1 MKLSLKWLSD
11 FIDLSGLTTDEI
23 VNRMVK
29 CGFEVEEITYLSRA
43 SGLVAGKVI
52 ECNEHPDSDHLHVTK
67 VDIGN
72 EILDI
77 VCGAP
82 NCREGL
88 KVIVATVGAELP
100 EITIKK
106 SVIRGQ
112 ESNGMLCSL
121 KELGVDEDLL
131 PADSPSHYGIE
142 ELDDH
147 FEIGDTDILD
157 KLGYDDTIL
166 DVSIYA
172 NRPDCLSMYGM
183 AKEMGAILSRE
194 VRLPD
199 FDGAS
204 DIGRASDFQLSSE
217 SANCPHF
224 LAKVVN
230 HVEIKE
236 SPEWMQRHLRSN
248 GVKCINNL
256 VDISNYVM
264 LETGQPLHFYD
275 LRSIPNKEITVKDD
289 YQGPYVAL
297 DGIEYQLEK
306 GDLLITS
313 EGKPIGIA
321 GIMGGDNTKILDD
334 TSSLIIEA
342 ALFDN
347 AQIRR
352 TSNRLGLQTEAAA
365 RFSKGLEP
373 LSQKKAVDR
382 AVQLLIELANASDI
396 EETVEYGTSAYEPYE
411 IHETL
416 AHLNALIGKDYS
428 MDEVLSVMK
437 DLDFPTEND
446 GKEFIVSIPS
456 YRSVDL
462 KIREDLDEE
471 IVRLTDFDDLQATLP
486 LMPQTVGKLTPIQQ
500 IRRKIRTILIGHG
513 FYDTVNYTL
522 VSADFTKEKLLPF
535 GEDVALL
542 SPLSD
547 ARRYI
552 RSSLMPSLIEALN
565 YNLDH
570 HNNDVSLFEIS
581 KVYSSEGEQE
591 RLGIIMQGDFLNQKL
606 EHLHLKSDFY
616 VLKGLLYE
624 LLTAIGHDSGRV
636 QLKEN
641 DLDTDHFHPYQSAV
655 LTFDNQVFAIFGK
668 LHPSYLKNHKLE
680 DVYYAEVILDDLAK
694 AEPAKVRAAVL
705 SRYPS
710 VSRDISL
717 MLKEEIPAGD
727 LLKLIRK
734 TGGKIV
740 KYCEVF
746 DIYQGEHISDGYKSV
761 SLNIVYEDK
770 EKTLT
775 TEDVNSIHD
784 KIVNE
789 LLNRYNAIQR

>member
-1 MKLSLKWLSD
+1 MKLSLKWLSE
-11 FIDLSGLTTDEI
+11 FIDLNGLTTDEI
-23 VNRMVK
+23 VERMVK

-43 SGLVAGKVI
+43 TDLVVGKVI
-52 ECNEHPDSDHLHVTK
+52 ECKDHPDSDHLHVTK
-67 VDIGN
+67 VDVGD
-72 EILDI
+72 EVLDI

-88 KVIVATVGAELP
+88 KVIVAKAGAQLP

-121 KELGVDEDLL
+121 KELGIDADLL
-131 PADSPSHYGIE
+131 PADSPSHNGIE
-142 ELDDH
+142 ELDDR
-147 FEIGDTDILD
+147 FNVGDTDILD

-194 VRLPD
+194 VRLPQ

-204 DIGRASDFQLSSE
+204 DIGKASDFQLKSDSI
-217 SANCPHF
+217 NCPHF

-313 EGKPIGIA
+313 ENKPIGIA

-334 TSSLIIEA
+334 TASLVIEA

-373 LSQKKAVDR
+373 LCQKKAVDR
-382 AVQLLIELANASDI
+382 AVQLLIELADASDF
-396 EETVEYGTSAYEPYE
+396 EETVEYGKADYEPYE
-411 IHETL
+411 ITETL
-416 AHLNALIGKDYS
+416 THLNTLIGKNYA
-428 MDEVLSVMK
+428 MEEVLSVMK
-437 DLDFPTEND
+437 DLDFPTRTD
-446 GKEFIVSIPS
+446 GEQFHVSIPS
-456 YRSVDL
+456 YRSIDL

-471 IVRLTDFDDLQATLP
+471 IIRLTDFDDLQATLP
-486 LMPQTVGKLTPIQQ
+486 LIPQTVGKLTPIQK
-500 IRRKIRTILIGHG
+500 IRRTIRTILINNG

-522 VSADFTKEKLLPF
+522 VSEDYMKEKLLSF
-535 GEDVALL
+535 GDDVSLL

-552 RSSLMPSLIEALN
+552 RSSLMMSLLEALN

-570 HNNDVSLFEIS
+570 HNENVSLFEIS
-581 KVYSSEGEQE
+581 KVYSSNGEQE

-606 EHLHLKSDFY
+606 KHIELKSDFY
-616 VLKGLLYE
+616 VLKGLLNE
-624 LLTAIGHDSGRV
+624 LLTAIGFDSGRV

-641 DLDTDHFHPYQSAV
+641 DLDTVHFHPYQSAI
-655 LTFDNQVFAIFGK
+655 LTFNGKAMAIFGK
-668 LHPSYLKNHKLE
+668 LHPTFLKNYKLD
-680 DVYYAEVILDDLAK
+680 DVYYAEMILDDLAQ

-717 MLKEEIPAGD
+717 MLKEEIKAAD
-727 LLKLIRK
+727 LLKQIRK

-740 KYCEVF
+740 KNCEVF
-746 DIYQGEHISDGYKSV
+746 DVYQGEHIEKGYKSV

-770 EKTLT
+770 DKTLT
-775 TEDVNSIHD
+775 TEDVNDIHD
-784 KIVNE
+784 RIVSD
-789 LLNRYNAIQR
+789 LLKRFEAVQR

>member
-11 FIDLSGLTTDEI
+11 FIDLSGLTTEEI
-23 VNRMVK
+23 VERMVK
-29 CGFEVEEITYLSRA
+29 CGFEVEEITYLSHA
-43 SGLVAGKVI
+43 TGLVVGKVI
-52 ECNEHPDSDHLHVTK
+52 ECENHPDSDHLHITK

-72 EILDI
+72 EVLDI

-82 NCREGL
+82 NCRKDL
-88 KVIVATVGAELP
+88 KVIVAKTGAELP

-121 KELGVDEDLL
+121 KELGVAEDLL
-131 PADSPSHYGIE
+131 PADSPSHNGIE
-142 ELDDH
+142 ELDDR

-194 VRLPD
+194 VKLPQ
-199 FDGAS
+199 FEGAS
-204 DIGRASDFQLSSE
+204 DIGRASDFRLRSDSV
-217 SANCPHF
+217 NCPHF

-248 GVKCINNL
+248 GIKCINNL

-289 YQGPYVAL
+289 YLGPYMAL

-306 GDLLITS
+306 GDLIISS

-373 LSQKKAVDR
+373 LCQKKAVDR
-382 AVQLLIELANASDI
+382 AVQLLIELADASDI
-396 EETVEYGTSAYEPYE
+396 EETVEYGKADYQPYE
-411 IHETL
+411 ISETL
-416 AHLNALIGKDYS
+416 THLNSLIGKSYA

-437 DLDFPTEND
+437 DLDFPTRTE
-446 GKEFIVSIPS
+446 GESFHVSIPS
-456 YRSVDL
+456 YRSTDL

-471 IVRLTDFDDLQATLP
+471 IIRLTDFDDLQATLP
-486 LMPQTVGKLTPIQQ
+486 LIPQTVGKLSPIQR
-500 IRRKIRTILIGHG
+500 IRRIVRTILISNG

-522 VSADFTKEKLLPF
+522 VSADYMKEKLLPF
-535 GEDVALL
+535 GEDVSLL

-552 RSSLMPSLIEALN
+552 RSSLMMSLLEALN

-570 HNNDVSLFEIS
+570 HNDDVSLFEIS
-581 KVYSSEGEQE
+581 KVYSSNGEQE
-591 RLGIIMQGDFLNQKL
+591 RLGIIMQGDFLDQKL
-606 EHLHLKSDFY
+606 EHVHLKSDFY

-624 LLTAIGHDSGRV
+624 LLEAMGFASGRI
-636 QLKEN
+636 QLKTNEF
-641 DLDTDHFHPYQSAV
+641 DTTHFHPYQSAE
-655 LTFDNQVFAIFGK
+655 LTFDNHTIAIFGK
-668 LHPSYLKNHKLE
+668 LHPSFLKAHKLD
-680 DVYYAEVILDDLAK
+680 DVYYAEMILDDLAK
-694 AEPAKVRAAVL
+694 TEPAKVRAAVL

-717 MLKEEIPAGD
+717 MLKEDIPASD
-727 LLKLIRK
+727 LLKQIRK

-740 KYCEVF
+740 KNCEVF
-746 DIYQGEHISDGYKSV
+746 DVYQGEHIDKGFKSV
-761 SLNIVYEDK
+761 SLNIIYEDR

-775 TEDVNSIHD
+775 TEDVNDVHE

-789 LLNRYNAIQR
+789 LIRRFEAVQR

>member
-11 FIDLSGLTTDEI
+11 FIDLDGLITDEI
-23 VNRMVK
+23 VSKMVK
-29 CGFEVEEITYLSRA
+29 CGFEVEEVTYLSNA
-43 SGLVAGKVI
+43 TDLVVGKVI
-52 ECNEHPDSDHLHVTK
+52 ECKDHPDSDHLHVTK
-67 VDIGN
+67 VDIGD
-72 EILDI
+72 EILGI

-88 KVIVATVGAELP
+88 KVIVAKVGAVLP

-106 SVIRGQ
+106 STIRGQ

-121 KELGVDEDLL
+121 KELGVSEDLL
-131 PADSPSHYGIE
+131 PDDSPSHNGIE
-142 ELDDH
+142 ELDDR
-147 FEIGDTDILD
+147 FEVGDTDILD
-157 KLGYDDTIL
+157 KLGYEDTIL

-183 AKEMGAILSRE
+183 AKEMGAILNRE
-194 VRLPD
+194 VHLPQY
-199 FDGAS
+199 DGTS
-204 DIGRASDFQLSSE
+204 DLGRTSDFKLSSE
-217 SANCPHF
+217 SDNCPHF

-230 HVEIKE
+230 HVNIKE

-275 LRSIPNKEITVKDD
+275 LRSIPNKEITVRDD
-289 YQGPYVAL
+289 YEGPYIAL

-321 GIMGGDNTKILDD
+321 GIMGGDNTKILED

-365 RFSKGLEP
+365 RFAKGLEP
-373 LSQKKAVDR
+373 LAQKKAVDR
-382 AVQLLIELANASDI
+382 AVQLLIELADASDI
-396 EETVEYGTSAYEPYE
+396 EETVEYGKADYEPYT
-411 IHETL
+411 ITETMT
-416 AHLNALIGKDYS
+416 HLNTLIGKKYT
-428 MDEVLSVMK
+428 MEEVLSVMK
-437 DLDFPTEND
+437 DLDFPTETD
-446 GKEFIVSIPS
+446 GESFVVTIPS
-456 YRSVDL
+456 YRSIDL

-471 IVRLTDFDDLQATLP
+471 IVRLTDFDDLQSTLP

-500 IRRKIRTILIGHG
+500 IRRTIRDILINAG
-513 FYDTVNYTL
+513 FHDTVNYTL
-522 VSADFTKEKLLPF
+522 VSADFMKEKLLPF
-535 GEDVALL
+535 GDDVALL

-547 ARRYI
+547 ARKYI
-552 RSSLMPSLIEALN
+552 RSSLMCSLIEALD

-570 HNNDVSLFEIS
+570 HNDNVSLFEIS
-581 KVYSSEGEQE
+581 KVYASDKEQE
-591 RLGIIMQGDFLNQKL
+591 RLGIIMQGQFIDLKL
-606 EHLHLKSDFY
+606 SHLQLKSDFY
-616 VLKGLLYE
+616 VMKGLLMEILSCIGYE
-624 LLTAIGHDSGRV
+624 AGRI

-641 DLDTDHFHPYQSAV
+641 DLDTSHFHPYQSAV
-655 LTFDNQVFAIFGK
+655 LTFDNKTLAIFGK
-668 LHPSYLKNHKLE
+668 LHPTFLKNYKLE
-680 DVYYAEVILDDLAK
+680 DICYAEMILDDLAK
-694 AEPAKVRAAVL
+694 ADPGKVRAAVV

-717 MLKEEIPAGD
+717 MLKEDVAAAD
-727 LLKLIRK
+727 LLRQIRK

-740 KYCEVF
+740 KNCEVF
-746 DIYQGEHISDGYKSV
+746 DVYQGEHIAEGYKSV
-761 SLNIVYEDK
+761 SLNIIYEDK

-775 TEDVNSIHD
+775 SEAVNDVHD
-784 KIVNE
+784 KIVSE
-789 LLNRYNAIQR
+789 LIRRYEAVQR